1 MATYVPFGT
10 FLVQQGA
17 ITEDALK
24 QLLEEQKKIRL
35 RLGEL
40 ILSKQLVAEVKL
52 TELLAQYFGIPHVKL
67 NNEKISPAVASTL
80 PNRMLT
86 QYMIVPYAIEDK
98 TLRIA
103 MSDPTNYH
111 AIDEARIISGMHVV
125 PAIASKSDIQRTLG
139 RYFSGLQENVDLIM
153 QEMKPEE
160 LTTQSIGE
168 ETSPMAKTVNQLIL
182 QAVQLKASD
191 IHLEPRQESMYVR
204 YRVDG
209 IMRTEQ
215 QLPFTMHAMVV
226 ARIKIM
232 ASMNVSERRL
242 PQDGRIKM
250 VLGGHNIEL
259 RISTFP
265 TSFGEKIVM
274 RILGASEVRSGI
286 DDLAL
291 SAHNL
296 ARVQRAINQPHGLV
310 VVSGPTGSGKST
322 TLYAALSSLNKDMMN
337 IVTIEDPIE
346 QQIEGVSQS
355 QVNAPIG
362 YTFASGLRTI
372 LRQDPDVIMLG
383 EIRDIETAEIAIRA
397 AMTGHLVLTTLHTN
411 SAVNSISRLVD
422 MGVAPFLVASSIECI
437 ISQRLVRRVC
447 PQCSAPHE
455 ATSVEK
461 SLLTEHGLPI
471 TGLRKGVGCYEC
483 GMTGYKGRIGIHEVI
498 TVNEQLRSLI
508 IQRAT
513 EEQCLA
519 AAKHH
524 GLHLMRYDGLIKVGQ
539 GRTTVDEVLRVT

>member
-86 QYMIVPYAIEDK
+86 QYMVVPYAIEDK

-296 ARVQRAINQPHGLV
+296 SRVQRAINQPHGLV

-519 AAKHH
+519 VAKHH

>member
-519 AAKHH
+519 AAKQH

>member
-10 FLVQQGA
+10 YLVQHGA
-17 ITEDALK
+17 ITEDMLK
-24 QLLEEQKKIRL
+24 NLLEEQKKVRL

-40 ILSKQLVAEVKL
+40 ILSKQLVAEIKL
-52 TELLAQYFGIPHVKL
+52 TELLAQYFGIPYVKL
-67 NNEKISPAVASTL
+67 NNEKISPTVAISL

-86 QYMIVPYAIEDK
+86 QYMIVPYAIEEK

-111 AIDEARIISGMHVV
+111 AIDEARIISGMHVL
-125 PAIASKSDIQRTLG
+125 PAIATKSDIQRTIS

-153 QEMKPEE
+153 QEIKPEE
-160 LTTQSIGE
+160 LTPQSIGE

-191 IHLEPRQESMYVR
+191 IHLEPRQESMHVR

-215 QLPFTMHAMVV
+215 QLPINMHAMVV
-226 ARIKIM
+226 ARVKIM

-250 VLGGHNIEL
+250 AIGGHNIEL

-265 TSFGEKIVM
+265 TNFGEKIVM

-286 DDLAL
+286 DDLSL

-296 ARVQRAINQPHGLV
+296 ARVQRAIHQPHGLI

-372 LRQDPDVIMLG
+372 LRQDPDIIMLG

-422 MGVAPFLVASSIECI
+422 MGVAPFLVASSIVCI
-437 ISQRLVRRVC
+437 VSQRLVRRIC
-447 PQCSAPHE
+447 PLCSAPHE

-471 TGLRKGVGCYEC
+471 THLRKGTGCYEC

-508 IQRAT
+508 IQRAS

-519 AAKHH
+519 IAQQH
-524 GLHLMRYDGLIKVGQ
+524 GLQLMRYDGLVKVGQ
-539 GRTTVDEVLRVT
+539 GITTVDEVLRVT